1 MSDMKKIA
9 DGWNRVLDLVTRQG
23 VDRRQNYWSS
33 IMFMSVDKRQNTD
46 RRWQTCFPRDEKN
59 ERRVVLEFNEDKEIR
74 TYKERRKK

>member
-1 MSDMKKIA
+1 MSEMEK
-9 DGWNRVLDLVTRQG
+9 RES

-46 RRWQTCFPRDEKN
+46 RR
-59 ERRVVLEFNEDKEIR
+59 R

>member
-1 MSDMKKIA
+1 MSEMDKIA
-9 DGWNRVLDLVTRQG
+9 DGWNRVLDRVTRQG
-23 VDRRQNYWSS
+23 VA
-33 IMFMSVDKRQNTD
+33 D

>member
-1 MSDMKKIA
+1 MSEMKKSA

-33 IMFMSVDKRQNTD
+33 IMFMSVDKRQSVD

-59 ERRVVLEFNEDKEIR
+59 EKRVVLEFNEDKEIR

>member
-1 MSDMKKIA
+1 MMSEMKKIA

-46 RRWQTCFPRDEKN
+46 RR
-59 ERRVVLEFNEDKEIR
+59 R

>member
-1 MSDMKKIA
+1 MSEMKKSA

-46 RRWQTCFPRDEKN
+46 RRWQTAYPQNDRN
-59 ERRVVLEFNEDKEIR
+59 ERRFVMTHDNRTSTR